1 MNDIPLSIRSLFNSD
16 SIPQSVFSFEYTG
29 LSGLQIKMYCH
40 FIGVILAG

>member
-29 LSGLQIKMYCH
+29 LLALQIKIYCH